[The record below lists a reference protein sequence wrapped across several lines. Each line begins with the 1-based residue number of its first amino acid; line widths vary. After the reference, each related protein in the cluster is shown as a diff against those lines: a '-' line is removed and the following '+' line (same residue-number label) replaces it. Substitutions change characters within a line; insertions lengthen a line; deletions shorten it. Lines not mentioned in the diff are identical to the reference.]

1 MDKGFAPMGL
11 QEYEAWAMNARQVL
25 PAAAAAITIFWTG
38 DASST
43 SSPLRTLPLE
53 GDIWITGTIQRGSD
67 QYAPGDYTTILLDR
81 PATSPCCDKVVN
93 DILLGVSG
101 TQGPTLLLPYLDQ
114 RVVVRGRVTCPSSG
128 IRFSPQP
135 DVVFP
140 VW

>member
-1 MDKGFAPMGL
+1 MGL

-25 PAAAAAITIFWTG
+25 LAAAAALTMFWT
-38 DASST
+38 DDVPST
-43 SSPLRTLPLE
+43 SSPLRTLPCRTIFGL
-53 GDIWITGTIQRGSD
+53 GTIQRGSD
-67 QYAPGDYTTILLDR
+67 RHAPGDYTTILLDR
-81 PATSPCCDKVVN
+81 PATSPCSDRVVT

-101 TQGPTLLLPYLDQ
+101 TPGATLLLPYLDQ

-128 IRFSPQP
+128 IQFSPPP